1 MTKAHHSGGS
11 NGSTTIT
18 ELQSRRRTSSPDRK
32 AQHAVEFSAQAEK
45 LGLLRSQ
52 QAGGS
57 TGRLAA
63 EAKFITPQDPIIQT
77 QNGGRLP
84 AVPLKEA
91 LKLNKLRDELEERE
105 TEGGPPCKFLTREG
119 LDGTIHGVQP
129 PEEEEKQQSSR
140 ADAPLGRAI
149 PPTRTNPLFPPL
161 PMYGPPTLMRDVH
174 ALAFRA
180 SSVVLSFL
188 FLLVIIL
195 GAFFTSIPDVW
206 KNIRLRIKLGDPAR
220 ARPFY
225 EEELRRAEER
235 ELVEQKWENRRH
247 GEEKLRQDREEFVP
261 TAGGP
266 DPLVCDVAYYARR
279 VGLDCET
286 FHVQTEDGFI
296 IELWHIFNPL
306 EHRSKPPHAHEPYS
320 PSIFEHKGSPWPG
333 QDASRPS
340 KYPVLLIHGLLQSA
354 GAYCCTDDN
363 SLAFYLAKSGLDVWL
378 GNNRCGFNPRHTMLH
393 TSDPRMWNWNIRQMG
408 VLDLPALISRVLAE
422 TGFEKLAL
430 MAHSQ
435 GTTQTLVALAKEQ
448 RPEIGDKISLVCLL
462 APAAYAGPLID
473 KIYLKIMRV
482 MSHQMFRLTFG
493 IHAFIPFMMRMHR
506 LLPGKIYG
514 FMGYKVFN
522 FLFNWTDKRWD
533 RGLRDRMFQFAPVY
547 VSAESMRWWLGRECF
562 ARQRCILSTKSELEI
577 EDREDDEDDSPPDE
591 STPSLALS
599 TSSSREDPERFAWY
613 DQHVPPFAIWV
624 AGNDDLVD
632 GQRLLRRFRRG
643 REPHV
648 KVVHEKVI
656 AGYEHLDV
664 IWAVDVIEQVGK
676 EALQC
681 IWKTIPAQYRG
692 RVRVPNGCDG
702 IDVDSWVAA

>member
-1 MTKAHHSGGS
+1 MTIHTQHTH
-11 NGSTTIT
+11 GSTTT
-18 ELQSRRRTSSPDRK
+18 TTTTSPAPSK
-32 AQHAVEFSAQAEK
+32 AKNAVEFTKQAEK
-45 LGLLRSQ
+45 LGLLRQQ
-52 QAGGS
+52 QAQGS

-63 EAKFITPQDPIIQT
+63 EAKFITAQDPIIET

-84 AVPLKEA
+84 AVPLTEA
-91 LKLNKLRDELEERE
+91 LKLNRLRDELEDRDPD
-105 TEGGPPCKFLTREG
+105 GSAPAKFSTREG

-129 PEEEEKQQSSR
+129 PDELEKQQSSK

-180 SSVVLSFL
+180 SSAVLSFL

-195 GAFFTSIPDVW
+195 GAFFTSVPEVLERV
-206 KNIRLRIKLGDPAR
+206 KLRIKLGDSAK

-225 EEELRRAEER
+225 EEEIRRAE
-235 ELVEQKWENRRH
+235 LRRK
-247 GEEKLRQDREEFVP
+247 EEEAWAKRSQSSEKKPIAAGKEEYIP
-261 TAGGP
+261 TEGGP

-279 VGLDCET
+279 EGLDCET

-296 IELWHIFNPL
+296 IELWHIYNPL
-306 EHRSKPPHAHEPYS
+306 DCKPKPPQAHAPHS
-320 PSIFEHKGSPWPG
+320 PNIFSAKPTINAPSPT
-333 QDASRPS
+333 DKCSR
-340 KYPVLLIHGLLQSA
+340 KYPVLLIHGLLQSS
-354 GAYCCTDDN
+354 GAYCSTGPH

-378 GNNRCGFNPRHTMLH
+378 GNNRCGFNPRHSMLH
-393 TSDPRMWNWNIRQMG
+393 PSDPRMWNWNIRQMG

-422 TGFEKLAL
+422 TGFPKLAL

-448 RPEIGDKISLVCLL
+448 RPEIGEKISVVCLL

-482 MSHQMFRLTFG
+482 MNHNWFRATFG
-493 IHAFIPFMMRMHR
+493 IHAFIPFMLTMHS
-506 LLPGKIYG
+506 LLPGKFYG
-514 FMGYKVFN
+514 FMGYRVFS
-522 FLFNWTDKRWD
+522 FLFNWTDTRWD
-533 RGLRDRMFQFAPVY
+533 KGLRDRCFQFAPVY

-562 ARQRCILSTKSELEI
+562 ARQRCILSTKDELEI
-577 EDREDDEDDSPPDE
+577 EDHEDLREEHADADE
-591 STPSLALS
+591 SPDRS
-599 TSSSREDPERFAWY
+599 TSREDLERYAWY
-613 DQHVPPFAIWV
+613 DHNVPPFAVWV
-624 AGNDDLVD
+624 AGSDDLVD

-656 AGYEHLDV
+656 PGYEHLDV
-664 IWAVDVIEQVGK
+664 IWAVDVVEQVGR
-676 EALQC
+676 EALRC
-681 IWKTIPAQYRG
+681 IAETMPEECKG
-692 RVRVPNGCDG
+692 VVR
-702 IDVDSWVAA
+702 DVKDCWNVELPEIGTVGARA